1 MSKSPR
7 PSLSSLSDRLAPKS
21 AAAASRPAVADGN
34 DEAHQKQDT
43 ASASATRASA
53 TAGPRDFKT
62 MMCRVNRAGWQEMSR
77 LAIDRDRNLEDLII
91 EACNDLL
98 VREGFSPVIEK
109 RSPARR

>member
-1 MSKSPR
+1 MSKPPR
-7 PSLSSLSDRLAPKS
+7 ASLSSLSDRLAPKS
-21 AAAASRPAVADGN
+21 AAPTPRPAASDAAGETEERAGPSAARAPEAD
-34 DEAHQKQDT
+34 A
-43 ASASATRASA
+43 
-53 TAGPRDFKT
+53 PRDFKT

-109 RSPARR
+109 RSPTRR

>member
-1 MSKSPR
+1 MSKPPR

-21 AAAASRPAVADGN
+21 AAAAQRPAPADETS
-34 DEAHQKQDT
+34 DPRQEPET
-43 ASASATRASA
+43 APASPTRAPPA
-53 TAGPRDFKT
+53 EGPRDFKT

-77 LAIDRDRNLEDLII
+77 LAIDRDRNLEDIII

-109 RSPARR
+109 RSPTRR

>member
-1 MSKSPR
+1 MSKPPR

-21 AAAASRPAVADGN
+21 AASAPRPTAEAAEVEAEAAPAPP
-34 DEAHQKQDT
+34 
-43 ASASATRASA
+43 
-53 TAGPRDFKT
+53 AGPRDFKT

-77 LAIDRDRNLEDLII
+77 LAIEQDRNLEDLII

-109 RSPARR
+109 RSPGRR

>member
-1 MSKSPR
+1 MSKPPR
-7 PSLSSLSDRLAPKS
+7 ASLSSLSDRLAPKS
-21 AAAASRPAVADGN
+21 ATPAPRPAGA
-34 DEAHQKQDT
+34 DT
-43 ASASATRASA
+43 AGEAEERAAPAAPAAHRAPESDA
-53 TAGPRDFKT
+53 PRDFKT

-109 RSPARR
+109 RSPTRR

>member
-1 MSKSPR
+1 MSKPPR
-7 PSLSSLSDRLAPKS
+7 ASLSSLSDRLAPKS
-21 AAAASRPAVADGN
+21 AAAAARPASADETVGTQQ
-34 DEAHQKQDT
+34 EQAPAA
-43 ASASATRASA
+43 ASSTRRPAPE
-53 TAGPRDFKT
+53 GPRDYKT

>member
-1 MSKSPR
+1 MSKPPR

-21 AAAASRPAVADGN
+21 AAAAARPAPADESA
-34 DEAHQKQDT
+34 EARPEQDPGP
-43 ASASATRASA
+43 ASSPRAPA
-53 TAGPRDFKT
+53 AEGPRDFKT

-109 RSPARR
+109 RSPTRR

>member
-1 MSKSPR
+1 MSKPAR
-7 PSLSSLSDRLAPKS
+7 PKLSTLTDRLAPKS
-21 AAAASRPAVADGN
+21 AAAAARPAAADETA
-34 DEAHQKQDT
+34 EARSEQDPAPT
-43 ASASATRASA
+43 SSPRTPAAE
-53 TAGPRDFKT
+53 GPRDFKT

-109 RSPARR
+109 RSPTRR

>member
-1 MSKSPR
+1 MSKPPR
-7 PSLSSLSDRLAPKS
+7 ASLTSLSDRLAPKTS
-21 AAAASRPAVADGN
+21 AAAPRPAAPDVPAQAEESSEAEAPRAPTAD
-34 DEAHQKQDT
+34 A
-43 ASASATRASA
+43 
-53 TAGPRDFKT
+53 PRDFKT

>member
-1 MSKSPR
+1 MSKPPR

-21 AAAASRPAVADGN
+21 AAAAQR
-34 DEAHQKQDT
+34 T
-43 ASASATRASA
+43 ASADETGETRQDPEPAPA
-53 TAGPRDFKT
+53 PRAPAAEGPRDFKT

-109 RSPARR
+109 RSPTRR